1 MKPFF
6 NKTLN
11 FALILGLILISDGCD
26 SGSSDEEV
34 SESFDQMGDM
44 IENSFNVFGDV
55 AIDILLTASKSQPIY
70 DCDQSGTVDWDV
82 SSGTIDIYD
91 LTFND
96 CNGISGNTEMGLT
109 TSFDG
114 TSLAFGMSLNGS
126 LTEACTML
134 LNDFSMSVTSSE
146 DGSDQVLLN
155 GSISSTCNGEAFTC
169 TFNEDQLSD
178 SSDDGLYQN
187 RCSASIG

>member
-6 NKTLN
+6 SKTLN
-11 FALILGLILISDGCD
+11 FALILGLILISAGCD
-26 SGSSDEEV
+26 SGSNDEDV
-34 SESFDQMGDM
+34 SESFDQMGAM

-55 AIDILLTASKSQPIY
+55 AIDILLTASKSQPVY
-70 DCDQSGTVDWDV
+70 DCDQSGTVNWEANNV
-82 SSGTIDIYD
+82 NLYD
-91 LTFND
+91 LTFDD

-114 TSLAFGMSLNGS
+114 TSLAFGMSLNGT

-134 LNDFSMSVTSSE
+134 LNDFSMNVTSSE
-146 DGSDQVLLN
+146 NGSDQLLLN

-178 SSDDGLYQN
+178 ASDDGLYQN
-187 RCSASIG
+187 RCSGSIG